1 MFDVEQ
7 EQKQIIDRLQDSG
20 KFYDALVKKNDKW
33 EKRFLYGSF
42 LFMFPSLLIPLAPV
56 KFFAL
61 VAQIAML
68 TGFLITS
75 KRGMKIR
82 KERLTLMESEHDY
95 IRHMY
100 E

>member
-7 EQKQIIDRLQDSG
+7 EQKQIIDRLHDSG

-42 LFMFPSLLIPLAPV
+42 VFMFPSLLIPLAPV
-56 KFFAL
+56 KFIAL
-61 VAQIAML
+61 IAQLAML
-68 TGFLITS
+68 SGFLITS

-82 KERLTLMESEHDY
+82 KERLSILENEHDY
-95 IRHMY
+95 IKNIH